1 MNCNSFE
8 NVVMEL
14 AREQMMEATA
24 RDAAFRHSS
33 NCESCAARLN
43 EEQQLTVGLKQLAAS
58 TQEVA
63 SAPELPASLLAE
75 FRNQR
80 LSVPNVVAP
89 QFRTRNAATYWTY
102 AAAAAA
108 LLIVSGITA
117 IYLGVAHE
125 QTPQEIVAPVAN
137 TPLSPTDLAAASV
150 TTPTVSGSPTSP
162 DGPRRSSKRAT
173 LAKDQSRPSTT
184 TVAQS
189 ELLAK
194 NNEREI
200 MTEFIP
206 IGYSDAPT
214 VQDGGQLVRVEL
226 PRSTMAR
233 FGLPVNMERYDERV
247 KADLWLGADGFA
259 RAIRFVQ

>member
-8 NVVMEL
+8 NLVNDL
-14 AREQMMEATA
+14 AREQMMEAA
-24 RDAAFRHSS
+24 VRDAAIRHTAH
-33 NCESCAARLN
+33 CASCAARLN
-43 EEQQLTVGLKQLAAS
+43 DEQQLTVGLKQLSAA

-63 SAPELPASLLAE
+63 ASPEAQARLLAE

-80 LSVPNVVAP
+80 LSATPIVLLKFKRRSV
-89 QFRTRNAATYWTY
+89 ATYWAY
-102 AAAAAA
+102 AAVAAA
-108 LLIVSGITA
+108 LLFVSGIGVMYLRVAGEQTPSGITA
-117 IYLGVAHE
+117 
-125 QTPQEIVAPVAN
+125 QVAN
-137 TPLSPTDLAAASV
+137 PSVSPVDPSASNI
-150 TTPTVSGSPTSP
+150 TNPTVSVSPTSP
-162 DGPRRSSKRAT
+162 IRPRRSSKLPTPAR
-173 LAKDQSRPSTT
+173 DQSSRSTT
-184 TVAQS
+184 TVAQAD
-189 ELLAK
+189 LLAS

-200 MTEFIP
+200 TTEFIP
-206 IGYSDAPT
+206 IGYSGAPT